1 MSAKGTYG
9 PACTGHTDLARQ
21 QRAEFVAQHG
31 IVQGSATRT
40 HLQRAAVTRVLAR
53 NELR

>member
-1 MSAKGTYG
+1 MSAKGTYDSVHST
-9 PACTGHTDLARQ
+9 PTSRQ